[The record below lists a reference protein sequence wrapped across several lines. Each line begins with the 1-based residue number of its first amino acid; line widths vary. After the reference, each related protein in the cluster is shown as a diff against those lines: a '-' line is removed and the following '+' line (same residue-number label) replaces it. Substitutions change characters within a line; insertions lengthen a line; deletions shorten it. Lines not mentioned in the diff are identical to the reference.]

1 MNSAILK
8 KYAKLLVATG
18 ANVGKGDDVLINSSL
33 EGAPLARLVCEECY
47 RRGAKRVLVNYNDRK
62 ASRIRFLNETTET
75 LTDIPSFVADMKN
88 SYDGKHSV
96 VIQILYEDP
105 HLYD

>member
-33 EGAPLARLVCEECY
+33 EGAPLALS
-47 RRGAKRVLVNYNDRK
+47 L
-62 ASRIRFLNETTET
+62 IH
-75 LTDIPSFVADMKN
+75 I
-88 SYDGKHSV
+88 
-96 VIQILYEDP
+96 
-105 HLYD
+105 